1 MNSDLL
7 ERFIRQGRLKVVAP
21 DGRETTYGD
30 GTPYAAWR
38 LNQPGAWRAM
48 LRNPQLNLGETY
60 MDGGWDITEGSLH
73 DLLTILR
80 RNIEANLGGSH
91 WLNPLWALLGSWNN
105 VAASRRN
112 VSHHYDLDEALF
124 RACLDADMHYSC
136 AYFPQ
141 PGMSLEEA
149 QAAKCRHIAA
159 KLDLSAGQK
168 VLDIGSG
175 WGSLAMHLAERHD
188 VTVTGL
194 TLSAEQ
200 LRVAQERAQQRGL
213 GNQVAFALQDY
224 RQHNGEYDRVVSVGM
239 FEHVGKRFYNTF
251 FTKVAGFLTRNGVA
265 LLHTIGSK
273 APPTPVNPWIRRHI
287 FPGGYIP
294 SLSDIAPAVERSG
307 AGHRRRGSA
316 AGPLCANA
324 AGLERAFPT
333 QTQRLCAKQGRTV
346 SAACGNSTWW
356 PAKRLL
362 KQPAWLSSNG
372 CWASTTTPCPAPGII
387 CIRLPKANPSAATA
401 PGTYARQGR
410 PGRQTPASELQRSWV
425 GSCEGIP

>member
-7 ERFIRQGRLKVVAP
+7 ERFIRQGRLKVVGP

-30 GTPYAAWR
+30 GTPRAAWR
-38 LNQPGAWRAM
+38 LNQPDAWRAIV
-48 LRNPQLNLGETY
+48 RNPQLNLGETY
-60 MDGGWDITEGSLH
+60 MDGGWDVTQGSLH

-80 RNIEANLGGSH
+80 RNIETNLGDSH
-91 WLNPLWALLGSWNN
+91 WLNPVWSLLSSWNN
-105 VAASRRN
+105 IAASRRN

-141 PGMSLEEA
+141 PGTSLEEA

-159 KLDLSAGQK
+159 KLDLSAGQR

-175 WGSLAMHLAERHD
+175 WGSLAMHLAEHHD

-251 FTKVAGFLTRNGVA
+251 FNKVAGFLTKNGVA

-307 AGHRRRGSA
+307 LVTADLEVLRGHYAQTLKAWNERFQRRRSA
-316 AGPLCANA
+316 FAQSKGERFCRMWEFYLVASQTAFEA
-324 AGLERAFPT
+324 ASLVVFQWLLGKHNDAVPRTRDYLYPVA
-333 QTQRLCAKQGRTV
+333 QQG
-346 SAACGNSTWW
+346 
-356 PAKRLL
+356 
-362 KQPAWLSSNG
+362 
-372 CWASTTTPCPAPGII
+372 
-387 CIRLPKANPSAATA
+387 
-401 PGTYARQGR
+401 
-410 PGRQTPASELQRSWV
+410 
-425 GSCEGIP
+425 

>member
-307 AGHRRRGSA
+307 LVTADVEVLRGHYAQTLQAWNERFQRRRSA
-316 AGPLCANA
+316 FAQSKGERFCRMWEFYLVASQTAFEA
-324 AGLERAFPT
+324 ASLVVFQWLLGKHNDAVPRTRDYLYPA
-333 QTQRLCAKQGRTV
+333 AQG
-346 SAACGNSTWW
+346 
-356 PAKRLL
+356 
-362 KQPAWLSSNG
+362 
-372 CWASTTTPCPAPGII
+372 
-387 CIRLPKANPSAATA
+387 
-401 PGTYARQGR
+401 
-410 PGRQTPASELQRSWV
+410 
-425 GSCEGIP
+425 